1 MPPRNRTSQFAV
13 CAFLVLASAALGQPF
28 PEGAPTGIL
37 RAFER
42 YPIVAI
48 GEAHSIREVGK
59 FYDSLVEDRLV
70 QQSVND
76 IVIEFASQQSQPT
89 LDRYVN
95 GEDVTPEDLRRVWRD
110 TTKVFAWESPIYA
123 QFLSTVRKVNAD
135 LPPQKRLRVLAG
147 DCQIDWKDVRNHRD
161 WQSYQP
167 NDRCFA
173 DVIEDQVLDKGHR
186 ALVIMGGA
194 HVSKNTDPNWPP
206 NVTSLVE
213 RVHPHSIFVVLLSF
227 KKPEKSIKEKPPILL
242 DWPKVEL
249 PGGRRA
255 IVGEYG
261 DALLYLGASLSQAEP
276 DWSDYA
282 NDETYL
288 NELNRR
294 SQIQWGC
301 AFDLSRVQHHLPLC
315 HGRGQ

>member
-1 MPPRNRTSQFAV
+1 M
-13 CAFLVLASAALGQPF
+13 
-28 PEGAPTGIL
+28 
-37 RAFER
+37 
-42 YPIVAI
+42 
-48 GEAHSIREVGK
+48 
-59 FYDSLVEDRLV
+59 
-70 QQSVND
+70 
-76 IVIEFASQQSQPT
+76 IEFASPQSQPT

-95 GEDVTPEDLRRVWRD
+95 GEDVDPEDLRRVWRD
-110 TTKVFAWESPIYA
+110 TTKVLAWESPIYA

-135 LPPQKRLRVLAG
+135 LPPSKRLRVLAG
-147 DCQIDWKDVRNHRD
+147 DCWIDWKDVRNHRD

-167 NDRCFA
+167 NDQCFA
-173 DVIEDQVLDKGHR
+173 DVIEHQVLDRGHR
-186 ALVIMGGA
+186 ALVILGGA
-194 HVSKNTDPNWPP
+194 HLSKNTDPNWQA

-227 KKPEKSIKEKPPILL
+227 KKPERSTKENPPVLL

-261 DALLYLGASLSQAEP
+261 DAMLYLGAPLSQSEP
-276 DWSDYA
+276 DWSSYA

-288 NELNRR
+288 KELDRR

-301 AFDLSRVQHHLPLC
+301 AFSLSRVQRHLPLC
-315 HGRGQ
+315 HGRVE